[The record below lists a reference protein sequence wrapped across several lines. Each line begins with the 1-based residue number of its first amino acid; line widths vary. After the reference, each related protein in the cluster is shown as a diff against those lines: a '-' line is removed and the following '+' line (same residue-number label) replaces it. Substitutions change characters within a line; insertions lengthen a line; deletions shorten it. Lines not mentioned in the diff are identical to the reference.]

1 MKEREKRKKQKNYK
15 ERRSPG
21 KWHYILGAAGVIAF
35 SALLSLITHYI
46 NGDKDD
52 VYASEY
58 ENGIETDIVFADPS
72 VSANGADDKVAYPD
86 YALVTE
92 EDIKADEA
100 FTPEGAKTY
109 EIDEEE
115 PYYHVNIT
123 NIEEISDNYNDLNI
137 CFNLKYY
144 LQLYFETYSHEYDK
158 YYEVTIVEGS
168 CENSDDS
175 AILTAE
181 AEVDKYPG
189 IMLHIEYD
197 KLNKNFGI
205 SSVLLD
211 LSLDKQLEMDNG
223 DDYIE
228 FDPKYDD
235 GSYQEGDVSDV
246 LPEDI

>member
-1 MKEREKRKKQKNYK
+1 MKKNKEKKQKEHRITK
-15 ERRSPG
+15 
-21 KWHYILGAAGVIAF
+21 KWHYIMGAVGVVAF
-35 SALLSLITHYI
+35 SALLSLVMDYL

-58 ENGIETDIVFADPS
+58 ETGIETDIEFADPS
-72 VSANGADDKVAYPD
+72 VSTNEADDGIAYPD
-86 YALVTE
+86 YAYVSD

-100 FTPEGAKTY
+100 FTPEGAETY
-109 EIDEEE
+109 EINEDE
-115 PYYHVNIT
+115 PFYHVNIT
-123 NIEEISDNYNDLNI
+123 NIEEISDSYNDLNI

-144 LQLYFETYSHEYDK
+144 LQLYFETYSHKYDE
-158 YYEVTIVEGS
+158 YYEVSIVKGS

-175 AILTAE
+175 AILTAD
-181 AEVDKYPG
+181 ATVDKYPG
-189 IMLHIEYD
+189 ITLHIEYD

-235 GSYQEGDVSDV
+235 GSYQEGDVSDI